1 MIQKGDINLSQ
12 QHTQSAVKRH
22 SLQEAVFLLPVV
34 VASLLVI
41 AVPFTADLCIS
52 ATEQHILFFKWELF
66 DQVNEVRV
74 RVIVWGKSTR
84 QVWISFIRSGAELM

>member
-12 QHTQSAVKRH
+12 QHTKSAVK
-22 SLQEAVFLLPVV
+22 LQEAVFLLPVV